1 MNPSD
6 KPIRVLLA
14 DDHPFIRAGIRAEL
28 AEEDD
33 ILVIG
38 EASSADE
45 VLSRCPD
52 LWLDVLVFD
61 LSMPGPPPRETVA
74 FLKQHCPDLKILV
87 LTAYQDEA
95 YVRGL
100 VALGV
105 KGYVLKDE
113 ATEALV
119 DAIHAVERGE
129 TWFSQQVLEKISS
142 QAGSG
147 LSEVALTTRELEIL
161 KLLRQGLTNKE
172 IAYQLR
178 IAERTVRFHVENLLE
193 KLNARNRPEAVA
205 NAIQRGWLPVDVS

>member
-1 MNPSD
+1 MD
-6 KPIRVLLA
+6 KESAPIRVLLA

-33 ILVIG
+33 ILVVG

-45 VLSRCPD
+45 VMTRCPQ
-52 LWLDVLVFD
+52 LWLDVLILD

-87 LTAYQDEA
+87 LTAYQEA
-95 YVRGL
+95 AYIRGL

-113 ATEALV
+113 ANEALV
-119 DAIHAVERGE
+119 DAIHAVQRGE
-129 TWFSQQVLEKISS
+129 TWFSQPVLEKLS
-142 QAGSG
+142 AGG
-147 LSEVALTTRELEIL
+147 EGVGEIALTTRELEIL

-178 IAERTVRFHVENLLE
+178 IAERTVRYHVENLLA
-193 KLNARNRPEAVA
+193 KLHARNRPEAVA
-205 NAIQRGWLPVDVS
+205 NAIQKGWL

>member
-1 MNPSD
+1 MNRATES
-6 KPIRVLLA
+6 IRVLLA

-28 AEEDD
+28 AEEED
-33 ILVIG
+33 ILVAG

-45 VLSRCPD
+45 VMARCPD
-52 LWLDVLVFD
+52 LWLDVLILD

-87 LTAYQDEA
+87 LTAYQDDA

-119 DAIHAVERGE
+119 DAIHAVYHGE
-129 TWFSQQVLEKISS
+129 TWFSQRVLEKISS
-142 QAGSG
+142 EEGGG
-147 LSEVALTTRELEIL
+147 LTETALTTRELEIL
-161 KLLRQGLTNKE
+161 KLLRRGLTNKE

-178 IAERTVRFHVENLLE
+178 IAERTVRYHVENLLE
-193 KLNARNRPEAVA
+193 KLQARNRPEAVA
-205 NAIQRGWLPVDVS
+205 NAIQKGWLPVEP

>member
-1 MNPSD
+1 MDRNGV
-6 KPIRVLLA
+6 PIRVLLA
-14 DDHPFIRAGIRAEL
+14 DDHPFIRSGIRAEL

-33 ILVIG
+33 ILVVG
-38 EASSADE
+38 EAGSAEE
-45 VLSRCPD
+45 VMARCPE
-52 LWLDVLVFD
+52 LWLDVLVLD

-87 LTAYQDEA
+87 LTAYQEEA
-95 YVRGL
+95 YIRGL

-119 DAIHAVERGE
+119 DAIHAVQRGDN
-129 TWFSQQVLEKISS
+129 WFSQSVLEKLISDG
-142 QAGSG
+142 QRVG
-147 LSEVALTTRELEIL
+147 EMALTTRELEIL

-178 IAERTVRFHVENLLE
+178 IAERTVRYHVENLLD
-193 KLNARNRPEAVA
+193 KLQARNRPEAVA
-205 NAIQRGWLPVDVS
+205 NAIQKGWLSVE

>member
-1 MNPSD
+1 MDRNGV
-6 KPIRVLLA
+6 PIRVLLA
-14 DDHPFIRAGIRAEL
+14 DDHPFIRSGIRAEL

-33 ILVIG
+33 ILVVG
-38 EASSADE
+38 EAGSADE
-45 VLSRCPD
+45 VMTRCPE
-52 LWLDVLVFD
+52 LWLDVLVLD

-87 LTAYQDEA
+87 LTAYQEEA
-95 YVRGL
+95 YIRGL

-119 DAIHAVERGE
+119 DAIHAVQTGD
-129 TWFSQQVLEKISS
+129 TWFSQSVLDKLSS
-142 QAGSG
+142 GGQKVG
-147 LSEVALTTRELEIL
+147 EVSLTTREIEIL

-178 IAERTVRFHVENLLE
+178 IAERTVRYHVENLLE
-193 KLNARNRPEAVA
+193 KLQARNRPEAVA
-205 NAIQRGWLPVDVS
+205 NAIQRGWL

>member
-1 MNPSD
+1 MDRNGV
-6 KPIRVLLA
+6 PIRVLLA
-14 DDHPFIRAGIRAEL
+14 DDHPFIRSGIRAEL

-33 ILVIG
+33 ILVVG
-38 EASSADE
+38 EAGSADE
-45 VLSRCPD
+45 VMARCPE
-52 LWLDVLVFD
+52 LWLDVLVLD

-87 LTAYQDEA
+87 LTAYQEEP
-95 YVRGL
+95 YIRGL

-119 DAIHAVERGE
+119 DAIHAVQRGD
-129 TWFSQQVLEKISS
+129 TWFSQSVLEKLSS
-142 QAGSG
+142 GAQKVG
-147 LSEVALTTRELEIL
+147 EMALTTRELEIL

-193 KLNARNRPEAVA
+193 KLQARNRPEAVA
-205 NAIQRGWLPVDVS
+205 NAIRIGWLLVE

>member
-1 MNPSD
+1 MD
-6 KPIRVLLA
+6 KESAPIRVLLA

-33 ILVIG
+33 ILVVG

-45 VLSRCPD
+45 VMIRCPQ
-52 LWLDVLVFD
+52 LWLDVLILD

-87 LTAYQDEA
+87 LTAYQEA
-95 YVRGL
+95 AYIRGL

-113 ATEALV
+113 ANEALV
-119 DAIHAVERGE
+119 DAIHAVQRGE
-129 TWFSQQVLEKISS
+129 TWFSQPVLEKLS
-142 QAGSG
+142 AGG
-147 LSEVALTTRELEIL
+147 EGVGEIALTTRELEIL

-178 IAERTVRFHVENLLE
+178 IAERTVRYHVENLLA
-193 KLNARNRPEAVA
+193 KLHARNRPEAVA
-205 NAIQRGWLPVDVS
+205 NAIQKGWL

>member
-1 MNPSD
+1 MDRNGV
-6 KPIRVLLA
+6 PIRVLLA
-14 DDHPFIRAGIRAEL
+14 DDHPFIRSGIRAEL

-33 ILVIG
+33 ILVVG
-38 EASSADE
+38 EAGSADE
-45 VLSRCPD
+45 VMTRCPE
-52 LWLDVLVFD
+52 LWLDVLVLD

-87 LTAYQDEA
+87 LTAYQEEA
-95 YVRGL
+95 YIRGL

-119 DAIHAVERGE
+119 DAIHAVQRGD
-129 TWFSQQVLEKISS
+129 TWFSQSVLEKLSS
-142 QAGSG
+142 GAQKVG
-147 LSEVALTTRELEIL
+147 EVALTTRELEIL

-178 IAERTVRFHVENLLE
+178 IAERTVRYHVENLLE
-193 KLNARNRPEAVA
+193 KLQARNRPEAVA
-205 NAIQRGWLPVDVS
+205 NAIRAGWLPVE

>member
-1 MNPSD
+1 MDHNSV
-6 KPIRVLLA
+6 PIRVLLA
-14 DDHPFIRAGIRAEL
+14 DDHPFIRAGIQAEL
-28 AEEDD
+28 AEEAD
-33 ILVIG
+33 ILVVG
-38 EASSADE
+38 EAGSADE
-45 VLSRCPD
+45 VMARCPN
-52 LWLDVLVFD
+52 LWLDVLVLD

-87 LTAYQDEA
+87 LTAYQEEA
-95 YVRGL
+95 YINGL

-119 DAIHAVERGE
+119 DAIHAVYQGG
-129 TWFSQQVLEKISS
+129 TWFSQSVLEKI
-142 QAGSG
+142 AGCKAEGSR
-147 LSEVALTTRELEIL
+147 EIALTTRELEIL

-178 IAERTVRFHVENLLE
+178 IAERTVRYHVENLLE

-205 NAIQRGWLPVDVS
+205 NAIQKGWLPMEL